1 MKCLTREHIQKYADG
16 ELSREERRTVDAHLK
31 VCPECRFLYEKME
44 GFEGVLRAAGASGI
58 ASALG
63 TAAPCP
69 DEEIIASLMDG
80 SLPGGEERA
89 RVAAH
94 IAVCGAC
101 AVKAADAAETA
112 QLVDRIEA
120 RGLDRPPLGLVEAVR
135 DRLCRKGPV
144 SLGEFSASVR
154 DLIARFAGWAE
165 AAAAGP
171 ALASIAEPGM
181 GYAAERTM
189 LICPMPGKKPEST
202 RAPKR
207 KTLRREHVKSHS
219 LCKSPEKAPG
229 ARTGME
235 PVPETYGE
243 PTLTRS
249 FSHGDLAVQL
259 SLAATGRMMIE
270 CTVRLMDRWGKPLSS
285 VPVEMRKGTATLHTE
300 PTGGAGEAVFGDL
313 VAGNYQFFIRQ
324 GEGARVGLTLA

>member
-1 MKCLTREHIQKYADG
+1 MKCLTREQIEKYADS
-16 ELSREERRTVDAHLK
+16 ELSREESRTVEAHLEI
-31 VCPECRFLYEKME
+31 CPECRSLCKKLE
-44 GFEGVLRAAGASGI
+44 GFEGMLRAAGAPGI
-58 ASALG
+58 ASAPE
-63 TAAPCP
+63 TASNCP
-69 DEEIIASLMDG
+69 DEEFIAALMDG
-80 SLPGGEERA
+80 SLPEGEERA

-94 IAVCGAC
+94 VAGCGAC
-101 AVKAADAAETA
+101 AVRAADAAETA
-112 QLVDRIEA
+112 QLVDRLEA
-120 RGLDRPPLGLVEAVR
+120 HGLDRPPLGLVEAVR
-135 DRLCRKGPV
+135 NRLCRKGPV

-181 GYAAERTM
+181 DYAAKSDM
-189 LICPMPGKKPEST
+189 LVCPMPGEKPEST

-207 KTLRREHVKSHS
+207 KTLRREHVKNHY
-219 LCKSPEKAPG
+219 LCKSPEKAPV

-235 PVPETYGE
+235 PVHEIHGE

-259 SLAATGRMMIE
+259 SLAATGRRMIV
-270 CTVRLMDRWGKPLSS
+270 CTVRLMDRGGKPLSS

-313 VAGNYQFFIRQ
+313 VAGNYQFLIRR